1 MAGRLL
7 AYGGTS
13 FSERRR
19 IGQWPAVPE
28 ATLRDSYGLQ
38 TNAWVYGLGVLAKQ
52 PFLIL
57 RQRQNIES
65 RGGYPFSLL
74 LDPPEAVWQ
83 NFSWNAAALI
93 AALLEL
99 NPDLLFRSPENCS
112 ADALE
117 SLLSSLPAQPVSGA
131 LSPFA
136 LATAAMVTAS
146 DPVALS
152 PSSLGFSERPDA
164 ATTASALAALPVC
177 FRASCGWL
185 VGGGSAHGR
194 AFGASLV
201 VDDQATGDAQAY
213 IESGRKLTAAWT
225 SARALLN
232 GLDARPMWLW
242 ADNPTSTLDAALLL
256 QDLQSAESITDEL
269 IDRAEK
275 SQALNEPIDQLITDR
290 LTVGSA
296 PLGPKASAMLI
307 ARCLNSKAK
316 CKVDE
321 ATAARLDRRTVLAE
335 LRRWGSPP
343 KKIPRS
349 LPVPQDWRVEMWVDY
364 LQRLTADVRK
374 SLAEALEQVG
384 PYQELI
390 EAALVALPASE
401 EKLTDWGRFRDDEDL
416 WPQLQPALRDEALR
430 RFQRNVKG
438 AEEAYLQ
445 LADDPD
451 GDYARSVLPR
461 AEFYRLMPNQRP
473 ASAAPRAVESKPASS
488 ALREDLDSVL
498 FESDRD
504 NADRKAESLRLKYE
518 KAPGAAKSALDAMIE
533 TRCDTRGPQFAESF
547 SGKYQALGD
556 VLGFLSN
563 SAQDRLLEVLR
574 EYQGSKFQQQAA
586 IDLAHALKNK
596 PSRNAYSSA
605 LSRYLLAD
613 APLRR
618 QVARVMVEDD
628 LERKLKS
635 MLSQKDGRG

>member
-1 MAGRLL
+1 
-7 AYGGTS
+7 
-13 FSERRR
+13 
-19 IGQWPAVPE
+19 
-28 ATLRDSYGLQ
+28 
-38 TNAWVYGLGVLAKQ
+38 
-52 PFLIL
+52 
-57 RQRQNIES
+57 
-65 RGGYPFSLL
+65 
-74 LDPPEAVWQ
+74 
-83 NFSWNAAALI
+83 
-93 AALLEL
+93 
-99 NPDLLFRSPENCS
+99 
-112 ADALE
+112 
-117 SLLSSLPAQPVSGA
+117 
-131 LSPFA
+131 
-136 LATAAMVTAS
+136 MVTSS

-152 PSSLGFSERPDA
+152 PASLGFSERPDA
-164 ATTASALAALPVC
+164 LATASALAALPVC

-194 AFGASLV
+194 ALGASLV

-225 SARALLN
+225 SARGLLD
-232 GLDARPMWLW
+232 GLDARPMWTW
-242 ADNPTSTLDAALLL
+242 DDNPTSTLDATLLL
-256 QDLQSAESITDEL
+256 QELQSAQSITDEL
-269 IDRAEK
+269 IDRAGK
-275 SQALNEPIDQLITDR
+275 AQALNEPIDQLITDR
-290 LTVGSA
+290 LTVGTA
-296 PLGPKASAMLI
+296 ALGPKASAILI

-335 LRRWGSPP
+335 LRRWGSLP
-343 KKIPRS
+343 KKVPRS
-349 LPVPQDWRVEMWVDY
+349 LPIPQDWRVEMWADY
-364 LQRLTADVRK
+364 LQRLTAEVRK
-374 SLAEALEQVG
+374 NLAEAWEQVG
-384 PYQELI
+384 PHQELI
-390 EAALVALPASE
+390 DAALVALPASE
-401 EKLTDWGRFRDDEDL
+401 EKLIDWARFRDDAYL
-416 WPQLQPALRDEALR
+416 WPLLQPALRDEALR

-473 ASAAPRAVESKPASS
+473 ASAAPRAVEPKPASS
-488 ALREDLDSVL
+488 ALREDLESVL
-498 FESDRD
+498 FYSDRD
-504 NADRKAESLRLKYE
+504 NAERKAESLRFKYE
-518 KAPGAAKSALDAMIE
+518 KGPGGAKTTLDAMIE

-556 VLGFLSN
+556 VMGFLSN
-563 SAQDRLLEVLR
+563 SSQDRLLEVLR
-574 EYQGSKFQQQAA
+574 EYQGPKFQQQAA

-596 PSRNAYSSA
+596 PSRNAYSMA